1 MGKNKNSQLRFI
13 ELYAQEKQLT
23 QLSKG
28 KVILKIYKM
37 ISKYLK

>member
-13 ELYAQEKQLT
+13 ELYAQEKQVT
-23 QLSKG
+23 QLSNRKLT
-28 KVILKIYKM
+28 LKKYKI